1 MGRGKGKLKMDFIIN
16 KKSRKLTFHRRRQC
30 LIKKLQE
37 LTTLCDVKACMII
50 ISEDDD
56 NENVWPR
63 NNPEEIRRVIDL
75 YRAKKVHHNLIKT
88 CGLSDFHNNN
98 NNNNN
103 NDDDDD
109 DVMMIQT
116 CNEKKKEIKYP
127 VRDYGFLNFMTQGQL
142 RHFAAGLNNKAQI
155 VRSRIQF
162 LKREKELK
170 ESMDMIMDYE
180 LIDGLFNA
188 PPPPP
193 PSRPPPSPPP
203 SGFFYT
209 DASLNNEYGHH
220 MMHDNSMYQDSTA
233 MMMMIPDAAD
243 GCHDHEYYQQ
253 LLYEGWS
260 AGGPDFQGGFYTQPP
275 PVMVVPPQVMLF
287 DGGEEEGILQYLI

>member
-98 NNNNN
+98 KNNN

-142 RHFAAGLNNKAQI
+142 RHFASGLNNKAQI

-162 LKREKELK
+162 LKKEKELK

-180 LIDGLFNA
+180 LINGLFNA
-188 PPPPP
+188 PPPSLP
-193 PSRPPPSPPP
+193 PSA
-203 SGFFYT
+203 FFYT
-209 DASLNNEYGHH
+209 DASLNNF
-220 MMHDNSMYQDSTA
+220 MYQDSTA
-233 MMMMIPDAAD
+233 MMMMMPDAAD
-243 GCHDHEYYQQ
+243 GDGITDIDREYYQQ
-253 LLYEGWS
+253 LLYEEWS
-260 AGGPDFQGGFYTQPP
+260 AGVPDFQEGFYAQPP